1 MDFWPSSDVEETLR
15 RLTTAIEPILG
26 SLQTS
31 YRDSELYRSLAS
43 AQGALSPDPTQQKIL
58 LESLIR
64 FLRFYALA
72 FPKEADQILLRKIQK
87 RLEEARRTVSE
98 HVAGLAAIANRKRDL
113 TQGEQKQKDTE
124 TIERVGIFYILELT
138 VYLLSLFPGLSE
150 QDRLDALYKGIKTEN
165 GNMPSYAQSKDGFRR
180 DLCYNILEDGL
191 RTRLLEAFFVFEEA
205 FDRREAPA
213 VFEAFKTW
221 NLELLRAFK
230 DTGVSLFKT
239 KILSSSF
246 GQEIPM
252 DELIKRVESIPLA

>member
-1 MDFWPSSDVEETLR
+1 MRFTRALKQR
-15 RLTTAIEPILG
+15 TATCRLT
-26 SLQTS
+26 
-31 YRDSELYRSLAS
+31 RS
-43 AQGALSPDPTQQKIL
+43 
-58 LESLIR
+58 
-64 FLRFYALA
+64 
-72 FPKEADQILLRKIQK
+72 PK
-87 RLEEARRTVSE
+87 TVSD
-98 HVAGLAAIANRKRDL
+98 AI
-113 TQGEQKQKDTE
+113 
-124 TIERVGIFYILELT
+124 F
-138 VYLLSLFPGLSE
+138 
-150 QDRLDALYKGIKTEN
+150 
-165 GNMPSYAQSKDGFRR
+165 
-180 DLCYNILEDGL
+180 CYNILEDGL